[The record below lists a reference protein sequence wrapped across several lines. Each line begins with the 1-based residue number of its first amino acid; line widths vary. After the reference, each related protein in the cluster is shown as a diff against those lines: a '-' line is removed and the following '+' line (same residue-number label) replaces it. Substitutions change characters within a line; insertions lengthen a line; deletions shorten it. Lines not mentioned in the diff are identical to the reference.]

1 MHFIDLVLHGR
12 QRAQLLDV
20 VFRQQGTSKDTH
32 HFVDVAVQMEV
43 MLEDGHEAV
52 GDDGCID
59 LDADGILAV
68 ALEGLHPE
76 MLLDEFEENILEIIG

>member
-32 HFVDVAVQMEV
+32 HFIDVAVQVDIVLNVTSGGQFSVSTRGLILGWRGHLMERS
-43 MLEDGHEAV
+43 
-52 GDDGCID
+52 
-59 LDADGILAV
+59 ILTK
-68 ALEGLHPE
+68 
-76 MLLDEFEENILEIIG
+76 